1 MPQPNTDKSI
11 IDGFEGLIDVP
22 ASALSSI
29 KRDLESNPT
38 YVRSL
43 INELALSNPNLAMA
57 ILCLA
62 RGQSGDD
69 KEKEAAYLKGAMTVI
84 GALVK
89 RERTKKLTEALMARG
104 SGSNCSSCP
113 A

>member
-1 MPQPNTDKSI
+1 MPQPQSDHPM
-11 IDGFEGLIDVP
+11 IDGFEELMDVP

-29 KRDLESNPT
+29 KRDLETNPT

-43 INELALSNPNLAMA
+43 INELALTNPKLAMA

-62 RGQSGDD
+62 RNQGGDD
-69 KEKEAAYLKGAMTVI
+69 KELEAAYLKGAMTVI

-89 RERTKKLTEALMARG
+89 KERTRKLTENLMTG
-104 SGSNCSSCP
+104 TSGPVCSSCP